1 MATFHLQVEGLTGI
15 AIDGSTDPT
24 ETELNYFLQD
34 GVKDVIH
41 RMIEAHPEELPR
53 FTQTTNSTSTVTKVG
68 RILSVTREHDST
80 TILRKCTP
88 INANNRYE
96 ATDSDSLFYRSKTN
110 PGYYELNGL
119 IHCVPAAGSGNNDI
133 VVTQLF
139 YDTGIA
145 HGDEVPDNFPESY
158 AYLVA
163 LYASI
168 KFLEATAALKVI
180 AQDVELQQSYL
191 QQAGSLKAEYMSHF
205 QREQQQQQP
214 QRQGRR

>member
-1 MATFHLQVEGLTGI
+1 MATFHVQVEALTGI
-15 AIDGSTDPT
+15 AISGSSDPT

-53 FTQTTNSTSTVTKVG
+53 FTQTTNSTTTVAKVG
-68 RILSVTREHDST
+68 RILSVTREHNSED
-80 TILRKCTP
+80 ILRKCTP
-88 INANNRYE
+88 IDPSNRYE
-96 ATDSDSLFYRSKTN
+96 ATDSDSLFYRSKIN

-119 IHCVPAAGSGNNDI
+119 IHCVPTPNDESNNDL

-139 YDTGIA
+139 YDTGVA

-168 KFLEATAALKVI
+168 KVLEASASSKTV
-180 AQDVELQQSYL
+180 AQDIELQGSYTNL
-191 QQAGSLKAEYMSHF
+191 ANSLKAEYISAF
-205 QREQQQQQP
+205 QAQPQQQAVP
-214 QRQGRR
+214 ARR